1 MSIEKEKMK
10 KLIKGAIADLEV
22 TIKEIEESMVHE
34 SKSSLFSKLNMRD
47 RLLEIKKSLEESLNK
62 LYQ

>member
-1 MSIEKEKMK
+1 MNIEKEEMK

-47 RLLEIKKSLEESLNK
+47 RLLERKKSLEDGLNK
-62 LYQ
+62 LY